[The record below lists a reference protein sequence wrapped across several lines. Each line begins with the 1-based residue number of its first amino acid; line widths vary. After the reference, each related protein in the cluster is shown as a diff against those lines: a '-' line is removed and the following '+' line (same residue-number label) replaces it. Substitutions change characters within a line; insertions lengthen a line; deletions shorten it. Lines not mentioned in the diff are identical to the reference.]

1 MRRPDCNAG
10 TRGRGAPH
18 GRAVARLAAVAVLLS
33 VAGCASLEG
42 CGAEGCPEDRRIS
55 GEVRALLEGHPALEA
70 PNRVTVQTLDRVV
83 YLNGLV
89 DTPYQK
95 ELAEAFARQA
105 AGTVRVVNL
114 IGVSNGSR

>member
-1 MRRPDCNAG
+1 MRRPGRNAG
-10 TRGRGAPH
+10 TRGGGAPH
-18 GRAVARLAAVAVLLS
+18 GRAVVRLAAIAVLLS

-42 CGAEGCPEDRRIS
+42 CRAQGCAQDRRIS
-55 GEVRALLEGHPALEA
+55 GEVRAILEGHPALES
-70 PNRVTVQTLDRVV
+70 PNLVTVQTLNRVV

-95 ELAEAFARQA
+95 ELAAALARQA
-105 AGTVRVVNL
+105 PGTVRVVNL